1 MWKKS
6 IDQMTYTLK
15 LLKRVVTF
23 RIILNFHSDFI
34 KPKRNSSLT
43 IILFLFP
50 IEYAI
55 VISSLC
61 VSVYI

>member
-34 KPKRNSSLT
+34 KPKRNSSL
-43 IILFLFP
+43 
-50 IEYAI
+50 
-55 VISSLC
+55 
-61 VSVYI
+61 